1 MDTKD
6 KTWFLLQEVCILIE
20 EKIHVLMRKV
30 DNNAIGEETRK
41 IILNPGACESYWTLN
56 ILPDDSFFG
65 LFCFCLVFVFQS
77 HLNLIFEI
85 LNNLK
90 ESKIGIFMRT

>member
-6 KTWFLLQEVCILIE
+6 KTWFLLHEVCVLIE
-20 EKIHVLMRKV
+20 AKTHVLMRKV
-30 DNNAIGEETRK
+30 DNNAIGEETRR
-41 IILNPGACESYWTLN
+41 IILNPGHVRVTGHEIYFQMTVLW
-56 ILPDDSFFG
+56 SFF
-65 LFCFCLVFVFQS
+65 VFVFQS

-90 ESKIGIFMRT
+90 ESKVGIFMRT